1 GPYNDY
7 FMKFYEA
14 AKYYYWPGM
23 HEPGSQLALGMNAS
37 WWGSLSAGDQAI
49 IEAAANE
56 ENARQMAETNANNG
70 TYLTRLITE
79 NGVELREF
87 NDDVYESF
95 GEAAAEVIEEARDH
109 SELSK
114 EIFDSFLA
122 ARKDIGGWT
131 AISDQA
137 FVAKRNRVLDL

>member
-1 GPYNDY
+1 
-7 FMKFYEA
+7 
-14 AKYYYWPGM
+14 YWPGM
-23 HEPGSQLALGMNAS
+23 HEPGSQLCMGMNAS
-37 WWGSLSAGDQAI
+37 WWGTLSAGDQAI
-49 IEAAANE
+49 IEAACNE

-70 TYLTRLITE
+70 VYLSRLVTE

-87 NDDVYESF
+87 NDDVYAAF

-109 SELSK
+109 SALST

-122 ARKDIGGWT
+122 ARQDIGGWS

-137 FVAKRNRVLDL
+137 FVNKRNRVLDL